1 MEAFDLNAIS
11 SGSNLAFGVDDSLSG
26 VSTAA
31 IGTYL
36 HGLNKC
42 LFGRIPFACINLHL

>member
-31 IGTYL
+31 IGTYRHRL
-36 HGLNKC
+36 DKSLWENS
-42 LFGRIPFACINLHL
+42 FACINLHR